1 MDKQLKFTAMKTTAA
16 VTISAAAMH
25 FLFSQNPFYAC
36 IGATVGVGS
45 TKKRSLDSIIIKN
58 IGMFIGG
65 IIGMAVAFLTDSILL
80 KGLGVLPVILV
91 INLAAKKESTVSGC
105 IMYYGMVFLNTF
117 DTAGTY
123 AFNSIT
129 QTLFGSLV
137 GMSMN
142 FIFGEKDEDE
152 EYEEES
158 EEE

>member
-1 MDKQLKFTAMKTTAA
+1 MKTTAA
-16 VTISAAAMH
+16 VTISAVIMH
-25 FLFSQNPFYAC
+25 FVFGYNAFYSS

-58 IGMFIGG
+58 IGMFVGG
-65 IIGMAVAFLTDSILL
+65 MIGMAVAYMTSNIVL

-91 INLAAKKESTVSGC
+91 INLADKKESTVSGC
-105 IMYYGMVFLNTF
+105 IMYYGMVFLNTL
-117 DTAGTY
+117 DTAGRY

-142 FIFGEKDEDE
+142 FIFGEKSDDYEDDEEDED
-152 EYEEES
+152 
-158 EEE
+158 